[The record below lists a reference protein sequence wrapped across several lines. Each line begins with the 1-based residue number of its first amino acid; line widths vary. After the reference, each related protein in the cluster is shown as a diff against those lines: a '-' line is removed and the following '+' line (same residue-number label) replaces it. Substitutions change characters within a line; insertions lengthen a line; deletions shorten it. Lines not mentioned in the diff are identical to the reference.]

1 MTIIRVSIIFSLAL
15 LICFSCPGAS
25 YVTTRPVN
33 HGPRRLQLNPQK
45 HVQSSLFHEVKY
57 ITPFRR
63 VFKFYSTA
71 PHYIEKNHNKN
82 MSENDEQD
90 IHQKI
95 NELRYCSTHALSFI
109 NDTPNNS
116 FLTRGELGIIVL
128 AHALHLSGIAIGLVM
143 GKFILETQLSK

>member
-25 YVTTRPVN
+25 YVTTRPVI

-45 HVQSSLFHEVKY
+45 HVRSSLFHEVKY

-63 VFKFYSTA
+63 DFKFYSTA

-95 NELRYCSTHALSFI
+95 DELRYCSTHTLSFI

-128 AHALHLSGIAIGLVM
+128 AHALHLSGIAIGLVV